1 MAIGDDAIA
10 AGMAIVA
17 GTAQAN
23 TIDTEINRS
32 RDYIAQR
39 TSAVTPIT
47 KGGTGA
53 TTAAAAR
60 TNLGCAAASHAHT
73 WSQITGIP
81 ATFAPSSH
89 THPWDQVTGKPS
101 TYPTTWAQV
110 SGRPELA
117 SADLAKPN
125 AVPVYNGNNQLT
137 TATPSLG
144 GHAASKAYCDQ
155 KLGAGGGTIT
165 GTLYMPHLAVVTSSY
180 RAMYQNGDGRVG
192 VTPSARRYKKDIKP
206 KAYTLSDAIALEVVN
221 YRLRADVFGSADA
234 PLEVGVI
241 AEQLID
247 AGLSEY
253 VVFGGDGQPESVAY
267 ERLALVALGA
277 LRDVAAQLTAHEERL
292 ATIEELLIGLGHS

>member
-60 TNLGCAAASHAHT
+60 TNLGCAAASHTHT

-101 TYPTTWAQV
+101 TFSPSAHTHDRIS
-110 SGRPELA
+110 SGT
-117 SADLAKPN
+117 N
-125 AVPVYNGNNQLT
+125 
-137 TATPSLG
+137 SLG
-144 GHAASKAYCDQ
+144 WNDGRWKTAQS
-155 KLGAGGGTIT
+155 LGVGGFAEIGGALFLGGTPWF
-165 GTLYMPHLAVVTSSY
+165 YNVDVVTSSY
-180 RAMYQNGDGRVG
+180 RAMYINGDGRVG

-206 KAYTLSDAIALEVVN
+206 KAYGLTDAVALEVVN
-221 YRLRADVFGSADA
+221 YRLRAAFYGDGEA
-234 PLEVGVI
+234 PVEVGVI
-241 AEQLID
+241 AEQLVEV
-247 AGLSEY
+247 GLSEY
-253 VVFGGDGQPESVAY
+253 VIFNEDGSPESVAY

-277 LRDVAAQLTAHEERL
+277 LRDVAATLQEHDDRL
-292 ATIEELLIGLGHS
+292 AALEAKLATS

>member
-60 TNLGCAAASHAHT
+60 TNLGCAATSHTHT

-110 SGRPELA
+110 SGKPGSFPPSGHLHSSLDASGNRRFGDLPNVGGRAGWGTSDNVVLA
-117 SADLAKPN
+117 
-125 AVPVYNGNNQLT
+125 
-137 TATPSLG
+137 
-144 GHAASKAYCDQ
+144 
-155 KLGAGGGTIT
+155 GTFF
-165 GTLYMPHLAVVTSSY
+165 LQNEQVVTTSY
-180 RAMYQNGDGRVG
+180 RAMYLNGDGRVG
-192 VTPSARRYKKDIKP
+192 VTPSARKYKKDIRP
-206 KAYTLSDAIALEVVN
+206 KAYGLTDAVALEVVN
-221 YRLRADVFGSADA
+221 YRLRAAVFGSGEA
-234 PLEVGVI
+234 PIEVGVI
-241 AEQLID
+241 AEQLI
-247 AGLSEY
+247 AVGLSEF
-253 VVFGGDGQPESVAY
+253 VIFGADGEPESVAY

-277 LRDVAAQLTAHEERL
+277 LRDVAGTLQEYDDRL
-292 ATIEELLIGLGHS
+292 SMLEAKVS